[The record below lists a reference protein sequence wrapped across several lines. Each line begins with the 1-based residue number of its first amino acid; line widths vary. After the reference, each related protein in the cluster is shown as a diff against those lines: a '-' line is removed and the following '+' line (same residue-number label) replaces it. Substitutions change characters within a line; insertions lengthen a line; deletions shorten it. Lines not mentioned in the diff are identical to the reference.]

1 MNNDDFVYGRV
12 PCAQRSSLF
21 TVTLIRIGSITA
33 LSQFMLGATLGHAMS
48 FWQAML
54 ATLLGS
60 LILEFVGLGL
70 GLAGVREGLPTSL
83 LSRWCGFGRFGSAL
97 IGLAIGI
104 SSLGWFGVQNGVFAK
119 SLAYAFDGKLSF
131 AWCAVIAGLATTLL
145 VAFGYRALGWTAR
158 IAVPLF
164 ILMVMWGAY
173 QVLPGLSPAELF
185 GYSRDSATAI
195 SLSAGATMVAGGY
208 IVAAL
213 ITPDISRY
221 CKDGKSV
228 FWMMTISIIVGE
240 FIVNALSILIA
251 HVLDTEDVVSIMTQ
265 SAGWLGAASVMLAV
279 VKVNDINLYSVSLG
293 VSNFIHVWS
302 GLRIKYSI
310 ITLVA
315 GSLGTFFTVTG
326 ILHRFI
332 DFLMMV
338 GVVFPPIAGIML
350 VDYYLLKTHRA
361 VLDASRQEGT
371 LPDNA
376 STPFINV
383 VALFSWGIGAV
394 SGFVIT
400 EGIPALNAIA
410 IAGVLYWVLSYLKQ
424 ICVKRVS

>member
-1 MNNDDFVYGRV
+1 MNDDFVYGRV

-185 GYSRDSATAI
+185 GYSRDSAAAI

-361 VLDASRQEGT
+361 VLDASRHEGT

-376 STPFINV
+376 STPFINL

-410 IAGVLYWVLSYLKQ
+410 IAGVLYWVLSYFKQ

>member
-1 MNNDDFVYGRV
+1 MNDDFVYGRV

-48 FWQAML
+48 FWQAIL

-185 GYSRDSATAI
+185 GYSRESATAI

-376 STPFINV
+376 STPFINL

-410 IAGVLYWVLSYLKQ
+410 IAGVLYWVLSYFKQ